1 VRPPVRM
8 LAAGLA
14 ALVAGGVLGFS
25 LIRTEAA
32 EKNGAAISRPA
43 AAEAEADPDGAGRLQ
58 LDAFTAAVQGFDYG
72 EPGFA
77 ATRDKSQNK
86 LWFHDGSWWATMIDP
101 FTAEVHI
108 FELQGSSWADSGV
121 FVDARSQSNAD
132 VVWTGKTLY
141 IASRTS
147 TGALLLQRYTYDAA
161 RRWVPRSGQAELIAD
176 GGGQSLTIAVD
187 TQDRVWA
194 SWVTQGR
201 VWISSSAPGG
211 SDWRTPVTPPGGE
224 NVQEDDATSVTAIN
238 GGIGVLWSNQERD
251 AFLWT
256 SRVDTAPVDEW
267 VEDHEV
273 TQGSN
278 FADGHIEFALSPT
291 GDLYAAVKTSLG
303 DNGEPLG
310 SPLIEVLHRD
320 VAGAWTK
327 TTAATVGNQMT
338 RAQLLVTV
346 DGAHLVLVATSPQS
360 GGSLYYK
367 VTEAANPRFAP
378 GKGSLLLGWGEA
390 VINDATTTRA
400 PIDPAV
406 PLVVL
411 ASDSAAGRYY
421 YAELLLQDILS
432 NSP

>member
-1 VRPPVRM
+1 VR
-8 LAAGLA
+8 
-14 ALVAGGVLGFS
+14 
-25 LIRTEAA
+25 TC
-32 EKNGAAISRPA
+32 
-43 AAEAEADPDGAGRLQ
+43 
-58 LDAFTAAVQGFDYG
+58 
-72 EPGFA
+72 
-77 ATRDKSQNK
+77 
-86 LWFHDGSWWATMIDP
+86 
-101 FTAEVHI
+101 
-108 FELQGSSWADSGV
+108 
-121 FVDARSQSNAD
+121 
-132 VVWTGKTLY
+132 
-141 IASRTS
+141 
-147 TGALLLQRYTYDAA
+147 
-161 RRWVPRSGQAELIAD
+161 RR
-176 GGGQSLTIAVD
+176 
-187 TQDRVWA
+187 
-194 SWVTQGR
+194 
-201 VWISSSAPGG
+201 
-211 SDWRTPVTPPGGE
+211 
-224 NVQEDDATSVTAIN
+224 
-238 GGIGVLWSNQERD
+238 SNQERD